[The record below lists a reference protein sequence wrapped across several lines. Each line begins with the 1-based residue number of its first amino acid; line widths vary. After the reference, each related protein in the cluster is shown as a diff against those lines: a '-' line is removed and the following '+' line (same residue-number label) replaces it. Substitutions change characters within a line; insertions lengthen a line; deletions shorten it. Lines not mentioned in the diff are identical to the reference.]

1 MNNSKISSINPL
13 HNNAIEKDGY
23 FDNADI
29 SKNKKRKRSENNNE
43 KKNKEEYLIEKN
55 NLNANVSEGNKSK
68 TNIKKSVIIAHN
80 SDNHKKKLSSDSDD
94 VKTKSKNT
102 SNSGRQKKKNK
113 ISKILEQKNTETN
126 DHMENQNDLVSVNND
141 IEDTIILNNINN
153 VEENI
158 CNEII
163 NEEIENNYC
172 DINMLNDVDLKSF
185 YGSTGKI
192 IKLRIRNFLNHE
204 NLELTFNSY
213 KNIIIGKN
221 GKGKSAIAQAVAVAL
236 GSQGKYAGRDINLAN
251 YIKDYDKNK
260 KNLVCYIE
268 IFLSNSGKNSF
279 KRDIYGDVIII
290 KRVVSS
296 HTSKFYLYGLS
307 EKKNY
312 NNNKDILTN
321 LNKGENNNINND
333 KEKKNKYVCKKSY
346 IDNYLNFIKL
356 NIRSPC
362 VYLDQEKGKQFFS
375 NINEKAL
382 HKFFMNS
389 VGLNIV
395 EEEIEKESELL
406 ENCLNQIKQKQLLLS
421 PQEEELKAYKERNNI
436 LKNEFDKLSL
446 LDNNYKVLIF
456 YESLKNTIILF
467 NEYLKSENF
476 KNEKVIN
483 NIQSKMNTLVEE
495 SENLKLNIKRVIEKD
510 TTTYNLIKKEMDK
523 ITKYDEMIKE
533 LNDLK
538 TKYID
543 RRQEII
549 NYISSFEKAKDN
561 KKLLQEYLNK
571 YEEESEKLNEKMTK
585 EMQKEIELQN
595 EINIKENSIYEMEY
609 LISKNKNTVDILNKQ
624 INDIIVQSNK
634 VHKIKNNEIK
644 KKIYIYGYDIYSLRN
659 NIIKNYSIS
668 IKSENNLI
676 FHEELKLINKNQK
689 NNFTSKKNTEF
700 SFTYAPIGPVGEY
713 IKLKKNVEN
722 IKILSIIEKHLGDIF
737 YSWLVSC
744 YEDKNKL
751 NNIEIENKNKFNIIV
766 TNAFQHVNRDKLMK
780 NIQLLLDKIH
790 GNTIYSFLNIDL
802 LPTSLLFYLYDN
814 FRIVQTLICNNS
826 SELHELLRLND
837 KSIIKSIYV
846 IDDFV
851 LVKVLSNGSL
861 HFLPSK
867 EEYYRDPLFL
877 NLLNE
882 ENKLI
887 KNKKN
892 SEIYNNSEDDK
903 NNVLDS
909 EIKTNEQKIK
919 ELEKSKKEKNEE
931 ILKVSKKLLSYKNIL
946 DNLNDSIKK
955 SKFLQ
960 DELKYQLKNID
971 ELKANHDNIFMEQM
985 DIEIKEKN
993 KDINDIENYLN
1004 DIETYIKVLEE
1015 KKENSYSTTSIHKC
1029 LISSHIGYLQNKKEK
1044 FSFLIKEYQDLKE
1057 ILIKLEMDKQKNDE
1071 ISNKNK
1077 KNFLLSLNKLHNI
1090 YFECINNN
1098 FSLDDIFLK
1107 NPFLIL
1113 KNKSENKAITNITLQ
1128 KSMET
1133 QIENINDYYNK
1144 SNNENKNDLM
1154 QEVTIK
1160 LIFTTQS
1167 TNDFSECTDENISV
1181 EIPMSSLNSFN
1192 KLFVLSENDESTVVN
1207 KEESYKK
1214 SSYLNDNKEYDI
1226 KDLRKLEKYIQ
1237 QILSSIISTNNNLLD
1252 KHVNNSNFDEFRL
1265 DSTCEKYSE
1274 TLWKKRCEKK
1284 KEIIEILKM
1293 SGFNEND
1300 NTDNSMRSYFNNLIE
1315 QYINDEKSYN
1325 KQLKQISDLKNNY
1338 DMHLSNIKLRKA
1350 KYSFILGKT
1359 KEQITIHFKNIL
1371 KNMNNY
1377 KGKLEFDDTNRN
1389 LKVMVSINQDI
1400 SNNIFMEMN
1409 SLSGGEKS
1417 TIQMALLASFSLTET
1432 SSFHIFDELDV
1443 YMDELTRV
1451 KNMKLFCDF
1460 VKINNDKQYFFITPH
1475 IEITELFLDDAK
1487 NKKAKILSLS

>member
-1 MNNSKISSINPL
+1 MNNSKLSSINSL
-13 HNNAIEKDGY
+13 HSNDIGKNGY
-23 FDNADI
+23 FDNINI
-29 SKNKKRKRSENNNE
+29 SKNKKRKRNENNNKRKE
-43 KKNKEEYLIEKN
+43 KDVKEKN
-55 NLNANVSEGNKSK
+55 NLNTNISEVNKS
-68 TNIKKSVIIAHN
+68 NDKKSYIITYN
-80 SDNHKKKLSSDSDD
+80 SNNNENKSCLENDDIKMKDKSINNSS
-94 VKTKSKNT
+94 
-102 SNSGRQKKKNK
+102 RQNKKNK
-113 ISKILEQKNTETN
+113 ISKFLKEKNTAIN
-126 DHMENQNDLVSVNND
+126 DYVGNEND
-141 IEDTIILNNINN
+141 IVNINN
-153 VEENI
+153 DLEDRTNVHNIGNAEENI
-158 CNEII
+158 DNENM

-172 DINMLNDVDLKSF
+172 DINMLKDVDLKSF
-185 YGSTGKI
+185 HGSTGKI

-204 NLELTFNSY
+204 NLELNFNSH

-260 KNLVCYIE
+260 KNLICYIE

-279 KRDIYGDVIII
+279 KRDTYGDVIII

-307 EKKNY
+307 EKKNTI
-312 NNNKDILTN
+312 NNKDSFN
-321 LNKGENNNINND
+321 RVDDNNNIIN
-333 KEKKNKYVCKKSY
+333 KEKKNKFVRKKSF

-421 PQEEELKAYKERNNI
+421 PQEEELKSFKERNDL
-436 LKNEFDKLSL
+436 LKSEFDKLNL
-446 LDNNYKVLIF
+446 FDNNYKILIF

-467 NEYLKSENF
+467 NEYLKSENL
-476 KNEKVIN
+476 KNEKVIK
-483 NIQSKMNTLVEE
+483 NIQSKMNALIEE
-495 SENLKLNIKRVIEKD
+495 SEDLKLDIKRVVEKD
-510 TTTYNLIKKEMDK
+510 TTTYNLIKKDMNK
-523 ITKYDEMIKE
+523 ITKYNAMIEE

-571 YEEESEKLNEKMTK
+571 YEGDIQKLNEKIKK
-585 EMQKEIELQN
+585 ETEKEIELQN
-595 EINIKENSIYEMEY
+595 EINKKENSIYEMEY
-609 LISKNKNTVDILNKQ
+609 LVNKSKYTVDTINKQ
-624 INDIIVQSNK
+624 INDIIIQSSK
-634 VHKIKNNEIK
+634 IQKIKNNEIK

-659 NIIKNYSIS
+659 NIFKNYRIS

-676 FHEELKLINKNQK
+676 FQEELKLDNKNQK
-689 NNFTSKKNTEF
+689 NNFINNKNPEL

-751 NNIEIENKNKFNIIV
+751 NNLEVENKSKINIIV
-766 TNAFQHVNRDKLMK
+766 TNAFQHVSRDKLLH
-780 NIQLLLDKIH
+780 NIQFLLDKIH
-790 GNTIYSFLNIDL
+790 GNTIYSFLNVDL

-814 FRIVQTLICNNS
+814 FKIVQTLICNNS

-846 IDDFV
+846 IDDFI

-877 NLLNE
+877 NLQNE
-882 ENKLI
+882 ESNLNKTNGEVRKHSANNNIL
-887 KNKKN
+887 N
-892 SEIYNNSEDDK
+892 SET
-903 NNVLDS
+903 
-909 EIKTNEQKIK
+909 KTNEQQLK
-919 ELEKSKKEKNEE
+919 ELEKTKKEKNEE
-931 ILKVSKKLLSYKNIL
+931 ILRISKKLLSYKNIL
-946 DNLNDSIKK
+946 NNLNESIKK

-960 DELKYQLKNID
+960 DELKYQLKNIN
-971 ELKANHDNIFMEQM
+971 ELKANHDNIFSEQM

-993 KDINDIENYLN
+993 KDINEIENNIN
-1004 DIETYIKVLEE
+1004 DIEAYIKVLEE
-1015 KKENSYSTTSIHKC
+1015 KREDSYTSSTIHKC
-1029 LISSHIGYLQNKKEK
+1029 LISSHIEYLKNKKEK
-1044 FSFLIKEYQDLKE
+1044 FSFLIKEYQNLKD
-1057 ILIKLEMDKQKNDE
+1057 ILIKLEKDKLKNDE
-1071 ISNKNK
+1071 IATKNK
-1077 KNFLLSLNKLHNI
+1077 KNFLLSLNKLHSI
-1090 YFECINNN
+1090 YFECVRNN
-1098 FSLDDIFLK
+1098 FLLDDIFLK

-1113 KNKSENKAITNITLQ
+1113 KNKSSNASITNIILQ
-1128 KSMET
+1128 KDMGTET
-1133 QIENINDYYNK
+1133 ETMNDYDNK
-1144 SNNENKNDLM
+1144 INYENKNDIG
-1154 QEVTIK
+1154 QKIAIK
-1160 LIFTTQS
+1160 FIFTIQNINNNLS
-1167 TNDFSECTDENISV
+1167 DCSDEAIVV
-1181 EIPMSSLNSFN
+1181 EIPLSILNSFN
-1192 KLFVLSENDESTVVN
+1192 KLFVLSENDENATVN

-1214 SSYLNDNKEYDI
+1214 SIYLNDNKEYEI
-1226 KDLRKLEKYIQ
+1226 KDLRELEKYIQ
-1237 QILSSIISTNNNLLD
+1237 KNLSTIINTNNDFLYRD
-1252 KHVNNSNFDEFRL
+1252 INNSVLDEL
-1265 DSTCEKYSE
+1265 KLNSSCEKYSE
-1274 TLWKKRCEKK
+1274 ILWKKRCEKK
-1284 KEIIEILKM
+1284 KEIIQILKM
-1293 SGFNEND
+1293 NGFNEND
-1300 NTDNSMRSYFNNLIE
+1300 STDNSMKSYFNNLIE

-1338 DMHLSNIKLRKA
+1338 DMHLSNINLRRA
-1350 KYSFILGKT
+1350 KYSFTLGKT
-1359 KEQITIHFKNIL
+1359 KEQITVHFKNIL

-1389 LKVMVSINQDI
+1389 LKVLVSINQDI
-1400 SNNIFMEMN
+1400 SNNIYMEMN

-1460 VKINNDKQYFFITPH
+1460 IKINNDKQYFFITPH
-1475 IEITELFLDDAK
+1475 IEITELFIGDAK
-1487 NKKAKILSLS
+1487 NKKAKILSL